1 MTDFAGRELVCV
13 RGERTVFDGLVFRVE
28 AGGALVLTGPNG
40 SGKSSLLRLMAG
52 LTRPAA
58 GVMSWNGVDI
68 AGDPEA
74 HRGRLH
80 YVGHVDAVKPAL
92 TVAENI
98 GFWAVY
104 RGGGDGAPERTAAAL
119 DAFGMSRL
127 ADVPGRYLS
136 AGQKRRL
143 ALARVLGSP
152 APLWL
157 LDEPKTALDAE
168 AARRV
173 DAAIAR
179 HRDAGGMVVVS
190 MHGGGLPDGAT
201 ILDLADFTL
210 SPKGAHKAD
219 HKAASKAAPC

>member
-1 MTDFAGRELVCV
+1 MTDFAGRDLACI
-13 RGERTVFDGLVFRVE
+13 RGERKVFGRLAFRVK

-58 GVMSWNGVDI
+58 GALLWKGRDV
-68 AGDPEA
+68 AEDPGA

-80 YVGHVDAVKPAL
+80 YVGHADAIKPAL

-98 GFWAVY
+98 RFWALY
-104 RGGGDGAPERTAAAL
+104 RGGGDVSARALSAL
-119 DAFGMSRL
+119 DALGIGRL

-143 ALARVLGSP
+143 ALARVLGAP

-157 LDEPKTALDAE
+157 LDEPKTALDAD

-179 HRDAGGMVVVS
+179 HRAEGGMVVVS
-190 MHGGGLPDGAT
+190 MHGGRLPDAAT
-201 ILDLADFTL
+201 TLDMADFTPSFEAL
-210 SPKGAHKAD
+210 
-219 HKAASKAAPC
+219 PC

>member
-1 MTDFAGRELVCV
+1 MTDFAGRKLVCV
-13 RGERTVFDGLVFRVE
+13 RGERTVFEALAFRVE

-52 LTRPAA
+52 LMRPAA
-58 GVMSWNGVDI
+58 GMLAWDGIDV

-80 YVGHVDAVKPAL
+80 YVGHADAIKPAL
-92 TVAENI
+92 TVAENL
-98 GFWAVY
+98 GFWAAY
-104 RGGGDGAPERTAAAL
+104 RGGANDAPARVVSAL
-119 DAFGMSRL
+119 DAFGMGRL

-157 LDEPKTALDAE
+157 LDEPKTALDAD
-168 AARRV
+168 AAARV
-173 DAAIAR
+173 DAAIAG
-179 HRDAGGMVVVS
+179 HRNAGGMVVVS
-190 MHGGGLPDGAT
+190 MHGGRLPDGAT
-201 ILDLADFTL
+201 TLDLSHFTPRVEAL
-210 SPKGAHKAD
+210 
-219 HKAASKAAPC
+219 PC